1 MEKIKYS
8 NQTKLYLR
16 VICLILLIVTT
27 SLASI
32 QAATSKSQ
40 SLQEGISNE
49 IIRFH
54 VIANSD
60 SNTDQDLKHK
70 VKDALVK
77 ELSPLL
83 KSASSKNEARKI
95 IYENQLHMKEVA
107 TAIVRENGY
116 SYPISISLGS
126 VFFPIKK
133 YGDYTFPAG
142 TYEALRVKIGNASGQ
157 NWWCV
162 MFPPLCF
169 VDETYS
175 IVTEDSKKQLKQLLT
190 EDEYDTIKDQKI
202 EIKVKLKLLEKIKNL
217 FR

>member
-95 IYENQLHMKEVA
+95 IYENQLH
-107 TAIVRENGY
+107 
-116 SYPISISLGS
+116 
-126 VFFPIKK
+126 IKK
-133 YGDYTFPAG
+133 L
-142 TYEALRVKIGNASGQ
+142 LRLS
-157 NWWCV
+157 
-162 MFPPLCF
+162 
-169 VDETYS
+169 S
-175 IVTEDSKKQLKQLLT
+175 
-190 EDEYDTIKDQKI
+190 
-202 EIKVKLKLLEKIKNL
+202 EKTATLIQ
-217 FR
+217 